1 MAEPLAD
8 ELIQQINGIRRVVR
22 RRLRTEIALP
32 LTPSQVDVLRV
43 VEETPGIGV
52 AAVARALHLAG
63 NSVSTVVNQLVSA
76 GYLSRQPDPADGR
89 AVRLRLTRSATARL
103 AVWRTERVRLVDAG
117 LAELSA
123 RDRAAIARAIP
134 ALRTL
139 AQSLGGAG

>member
-1 MAEPLAD
+1 VAEPLAD

-22 RRLRTEIALP
+22 RRLRTGITLP

-52 AAVARALHLAG
+52 AAAARALHLAG
-63 NSVSTVVNQLVSA
+63 NSVSTVVNQLVTA
-76 GYLSRQPDPADGR
+76 GYLRRQPDPADGR

-117 LAELSA
+117 LAQLSA

-134 ALRTL
+134 ALRAL
-139 AQSLGGAG
+139 AETLGGAG

>member
-1 MAEPLAD
+1 VAEPLAD

-22 RRLRTEIALP
+22 RRLRTGITLP
-32 LTPSQVDVLRV
+32 LTPSQVDVPRV

-52 AAVARALHLAG
+52 AAAARALHLAG
-63 NSVSTVVNQLVSA
+63 NSVSTVVNQLVTA
-76 GYLSRQPDPADGR
+76 GYLRRQPDPADGR

-117 LAELSA
+117 LAQLSA

-134 ALRTL
+134 ALRAL
-139 AQSLGGAG
+139 AETLGGAG